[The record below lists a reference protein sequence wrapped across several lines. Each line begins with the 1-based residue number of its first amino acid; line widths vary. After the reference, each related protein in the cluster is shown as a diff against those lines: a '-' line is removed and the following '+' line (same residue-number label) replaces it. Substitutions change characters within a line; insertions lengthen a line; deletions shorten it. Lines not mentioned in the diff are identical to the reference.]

1 MVDNEDGGTRALEF
15 VENLR
20 ELFGRLR
27 IEVRARFVEHQDL
40 GAERKNAREPHLLLL
55 SFGERV
61 NVGVE
66 KMRDPER
73 FGRALEARVHIV
85 GRHPAALQGEGDFV
99 AHVQGEELFF
109 RVLEERPHLFGEV
122 RHGGVR
128 DVAVV
133 DPHRPRH
140 LAPENLGCDA
150 VG

>member
-1 MVDNEDGGTRALEF
+1 MVDDENGRARALEF

-20 ELFGRLR
+20 ELFRRLGV
-27 IEVRARFVEHQDL
+27 EVRARFVEHQDL
-40 GAERKNAREPHLLLL
+40 GAERENAGEPHLLLL
-55 SFGERV
+55 AFRERM

-85 GRHPAALQGEGDFV
+85 GRHPAALERKADFV
-99 AHVQGEELFF
+99 PDVQGEELFF

-122 RHGGVR
+122 RHGGFR